1 MHIWRLFAVRT
12 GFAASLRIGVGLCFI
27 AAAPALATQE
37 YILPTLFD
45 VTGVAQ
51 DDRLNIRATP
61 NASAEILGTLAP
73 DARDIEVVGNDASGR
88 WARVN
93 TGEQSGWVAMR
104 YLMYRVDVW
113 QDDALPPTLRCFG
126 NEPFWSLAPEGDTLV
141 MQTPQTRTTLPLRSV
156 VSTGIFRDPRR
167 GIIAQDTQTRL
178 GATVVPMACSDG
190 MSDRAFGLDVTV
202 MIEDADGTV
211 MLTGCC
217 SIAQ

>member
-1 MHIWRLFAVRT
+1 MPIWRPFAVRT
-12 GFAASLRIGVGLCFI
+12 GFAASLRIGIGLCFI

-51 DDRLNIRATP
+51 DDRLNIRAAP
-61 NASAEILGTLAP
+61 NAGADILGTLAP
-73 DARDIEVVGNDASGR
+73 DAQGIEVVGNDASGR

-126 NEPFWSLAPEGDTLV
+126 TEPFWSLAPESDTLV

-167 GIIAQDTQTRL
+167 GIVARDTQTRL

-202 MIEDADGTV
+202 MIEDAQGTT

-217 SIAQ
+217 SIAP